1 MGRRALRRNPNTNH
15 HHANSLLQWKQVAGN
30 SCHVNYM
37 GHRAGSHPPLHSAE
51 GFGDCTG
58 FYHTVDH
65 SFEGLVSLF
74 TLLLPLN
81 ELEIMQ

>member
-1 MGRRALRRNPNTNH
+1 
-15 HHANSLLQWKQVAGN
+15 
-30 SCHVNYM
+30 M

-74 TLLLPLN
+74 ITFTIKGIGN
-81 ELEIMQ
+81 NTKVYNS